1 MSFSNPAQE
10 AAAAAPA
17 YVQALLDLLGEREPL
32 DVLPE
37 LVPWIEAR
45 VRGLADPVLR
55 RAEAPGKWSVIEVLQ
70 HLADTEMVYA
80 VRGRLVLSED
90 RPPLQAYDQDRWATL
105 FNYRET
111 SCELALAQLRAVRA
125 ANLALWRT
133 VG

>member
-80 VRGRLVLSED
+80 VRGRLVLS
-90 RPPLQAYDQDRWATL
+90 
-105 FNYRET
+105 
-111 SCELALAQLRAVRA
+111 
-125 ANLALWRT
+125 
-133 VG
+133 